1 MMHKKTLLYIG
12 IFLCFLVKAN
22 GQNNLIINLSNN
34 TIKGIAL
41 NNIDKITFSAGNM
54 VLNKVDVS
62 FESILLTDV
71 RKITFGT
78 LSGTNSVLFDDKSVS
93 VFPNPASNFITI
105 KNPFSIYLD
114 FSIFSLDGRQLIQ
127 KTITSE
133 TETTDISYLSN
144 GIYLLKMNGFTTKLI
159 KR

>member
-93 VFPNPASNFITI
+93 VFPNPASNYITI

>member
-1 MMHKKTLLYIG
+1 M
-12 IFLCFLVKAN
+12 
-22 GQNNLIINLSNN
+22 
-34 TIKGIAL
+34 

-78 LSGTNSVLFDDKSVS
+78 LSGTNWVLFDDKSVS
-93 VFPNPASNFITI
+93 VFPNPASNYITI